1 MLEFEMKFWKK
12 LISVAVLVAI
22 AVTVAAPVA
31 AQDQAELERA
41 QREVEMSMR
50 DAERQLD
57 EAAQRIAELSA
68 AELARAGE
76 FETHWVIENSR
87 PVIGI
92 TIGSESDSEPVE
104 GVKIIGI
111 SPGGAADEA
120 GLHSGDII
128 TAINGESLSS
138 SNSFEANAKL
148 LEFMQG
154 VEEGDVLD
162 LDYLRDN
169 KNASVE
175 VTPSKRDARVF
186 NFNFD
191 GPGSHV
197 PGAPRAPG
205 TMAFAWVSRQGG
217 HGFGEM
223 EMVELNESL
232 GRYFGTDSG
241 LLIIKAPKDNAYKL
255 QDGDVIKNI
264 DGRTP
269 SDLRHAIRILS
280 SYQSGETVNIEILR
294 DKRKQTVTVQVPD
307 NRRSFVVPALPAAP
321 VLAPVPAAAPV
332 PAIMAVPKVRIVRE
346 TVERT

>member
-1 MLEFEMKFWKK
+1 MKVWKK
-12 LISVAVLVAI
+12 SMSVVAVAAI
-22 AVTVAAPVA
+22 AASIAAPA
-31 AQDQAELERA
+31 RAQDQAELERA
-41 QREVEMSMR
+41 EREIEMTMR
-50 DAERQLD
+50 EAERQLD

-76 FETHWVIENSR
+76 LETHWVIENSR

-92 TIGSESDSEPVE
+92 TIGSESNSEPVE

-128 TAINGESLSS
+128 TAVNGESLSS

-148 LEFMQG
+148 LEFMAG

-169 KNASVE
+169 KTASIE
-175 VTPSKRDARVF
+175 VKPSKREAQVF

-191 GPGSHV
+191 DSAGHV
-197 PGAPRAPG
+197 PGAPRAPRS
-205 TMAFAWVSRQGG
+205 MAFAWVSRQGG

-241 LLIIKAPKDNAYKL
+241 LLIIKAPKDNAYQL

-307 NRRSFVVPALPAAP
+307 NRRSFVVPTPPAAP
-321 VLAPVPAAAPV
+321 VLAPAPAAAPV
-332 PAIMAVPKVRIVRE
+332 PAILAVPKVRIVRK

>member
-1 MLEFEMKFWKK
+1 MKVWKNF
-12 LISVAVLVAI
+12 ISVVVVVAI

-41 QREVEMSMR
+41 EREIEMTMR
-50 DAERQLD
+50 EAERQLD

-68 AELARAGE
+68 EELARAGE
-76 FETHWVIENSR
+76 LENHWVIENSR

-92 TIGSESDSEPVE
+92 TIGSEGKSEPVE
-104 GVKIIGI
+104 GVKIAGI
-111 SPGGAADEA
+111 SPGGAAGEA

-128 TAINGESLSS
+128 TAVNGESLSS
-138 SNSFEANAKL
+138 SDSFEANTKL
-148 LEFMQG
+148 LEFMEG

-162 LDYLRDN
+162 IDYLRDN
-169 KNASVE
+169 KAASVE
-175 VTPSKRDARVF
+175 VKPSKRDARVF

-191 GPGSHV
+191 GSAGHV
-197 PGAPRAPG
+197 PGAPLPPKS
-205 TMAFAWVSRQGG
+205 MAFAWVSRQGG

-241 LLIIKAPKDNAYKL
+241 LLIIKAPKENAYQL

-294 DKRKQTVTVQVPD
+294 DKSKQTVTVQVPD

-321 VLAPVPAAAPV
+321 VLAPAPAAEPV
-332 PAIMAVPKVRIVRE
+332 PAIVVVPKVRIVRK

>member
-1 MLEFEMKFWKK
+1 M
-12 LISVAVLVAI
+12 SVVVVAAI

-31 AQDQAELERA
+31 AQDQDELERA
-41 QREVEMSMR
+41 EREAEMTMR
-50 DAERQLD
+50 EAERQLD

-68 AELARAGE
+68 EELARAGE
-76 FETHWVIENSR
+76 FETHWLIENSR
-87 PVIGI
+87 PVLGI
-92 TIGSESDSEPVE
+92 TIGSEGKSEPVE
-104 GVKIIGI
+104 GVNIIGI

-120 GLHSGDII
+120 GLRSGDII
-128 TAINGESLSS
+128 TAVNGESLSS
-138 SNSFEANAKL
+138 SSSYEANAKL
-148 LEFMQG
+148 LEFMQA

-162 LDYLRDN
+162 LDFLREN
-169 KNASVE
+169 KTVSVE
-175 VTPSKRDARVF
+175 ITPSRRESQVF
-186 NFNFD
+186 NFKFD
-191 GPGSHV
+191 GPAGHV
-197 PGAPRAPG
+197 PGAPREPR
-205 TMAFAWVSRQGG
+205 TMAFAWASRQGG

-241 LLIIKAPKDNAYKL
+241 LLIIKAPKDNAYQL

-269 SDLRHAIRILS
+269 NDLRHAIRILS

-307 NRRSFVVPALPAAP
+307 NRRSFVAPAQSAVP
-321 VLAPVPAAAPV
+321 VLAPAPAAAPV
-332 PAIMAVPKVRIVRE
+332 PAIVVVPKVRIVRK